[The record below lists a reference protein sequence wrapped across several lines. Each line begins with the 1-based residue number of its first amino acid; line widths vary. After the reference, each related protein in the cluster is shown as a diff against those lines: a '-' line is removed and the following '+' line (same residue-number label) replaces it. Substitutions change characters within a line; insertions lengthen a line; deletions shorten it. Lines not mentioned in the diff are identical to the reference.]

1 MNDCHP
7 TDEVRAFMTRAQ
19 PTATQTAASDVQPRP
34 RGVLAAGGGLSKL
47 ANCPCVAHGN
57 RWGAG
62 TRGLWDA
69 MSRMVPRSSLLRNGD
84 HLDCRYRNIRHVS
97 RCPVHSVRN
106 NVMWG
111 KSESRHET

>member
-19 PTATQTAASDVQPRP
+19 PTATQTAASDVQPRL

-47 ANCPCVAHGN
+47 ANCPCVGHGT

-62 TRGLWDA
+62 IRGMWIA
-69 MSRMVPRSSLLRNGD
+69 MFRMVPRSSLLRNGAVIYG
-84 HLDCRYRNIRHVS
+84 RFRNIR
-97 RCPVHSVRN
+97 SVFGCTFHTGRFIPLLQAP
-106 NVMWG
+106 
-111 KSESRHET
+111 

>member
-19 PTATQTAASDVQPRP
+19 PTATQTAASDVQPRL

-47 ANCPCVAHGN
+47 ANCPCVAHGT

-62 TRGLWDA
+62 IRVMWIA
-69 MSRMVPRSSLLRNGD
+69 MSRMVPRASLLRTGD
-84 HLDCRYRNIRHVS
+84 DTDGRYRNQHPFY
-97 RCPVHSVRN
+97 RCPFHPCPLARPFHTH
-106 NVMWG
+106 G
-111 KSESRHET
+111 Y